1 MHNANFRTNAKPS
14 IYLINLLSVY
24 VIASLKLELQACCT
38 TDLKFADPVV
48 PRWLTVIA
56 AIGSTMFLWLLF
68 LTWLHNFHKQGEVF
82 TFLFL

>member
-1 MHNANFRTNAKPS
+1 MHNANFRTNAIPS

-48 PRWLTVIA
+48 PRSSCGVVDCD
-56 AIGSTMFLWLLF
+56 GSTMFF
-68 LTWLHNFHKQGEVF
+68 CGGYF
-82 TFLFL
+82 